1 MPRALRPIHL
11 PPRRILAG
19 RPSLSA
25 LASVLSLA
33 ITTTLNPRITSPSA
47 SFVFSVFCRQS
58 TLSSGLLTRPVGIT
72 TPWATTTPRSFSRW
86 HGSRP
91 EARGNKCSKEV
102 STQCQCSRFD
112 KLVSLYV
119 YGLVSSTTDLLVAL
133 AADNQISC
141 SSLEV
146 QHNVQ
151 STRQPVDATF
161 RWRATNL
168 SFSSL
173 EPNQVGVQ

>member
-1 MPRALRPIHL
+1 MPRQGLLSADPALWRRRAVRLLLTYLLLTLTLLSARSLTRHVRPDLLAAREQEQALTHL
-11 PPRRILAG
+11 QGFRILG
-19 RPSLSA
+19 DL
-25 LASVLSLA
+25 
-33 ITTTLNPRITSPSA
+33 
-47 SFVFSVFCRQS
+47 
-58 TLSSGLLTRPVGIT
+58 G
-72 TPWATTTPRSFSRW
+72 
-86 HGSRP
+86 
-91 EARGNKCSKEV
+91 
-102 STQCQCSRFD
+102 
-112 KLVSLYV
+112 
-119 YGLVSSTTDLLVAL
+119 DLLVAL

-151 STRQPVDATF
+151 STRQPVDATY

>member
-1 MPRALRPIHL
+1 M
-11 PPRRILAG
+11 
-19 RPSLSA
+19 
-25 LASVLSLA
+25 
-33 ITTTLNPRITSPSA
+33 
-47 SFVFSVFCRQS
+47 
-58 TLSSGLLTRPVGIT
+58 
-72 TPWATTTPRSFSRW
+72 
-86 HGSRP
+86 
-91 EARGNKCSKEV
+91 
-102 STQCQCSRFD
+102 
-112 KLVSLYV
+112 

-151 STRQPVDATF
+151 STRQPVDATY